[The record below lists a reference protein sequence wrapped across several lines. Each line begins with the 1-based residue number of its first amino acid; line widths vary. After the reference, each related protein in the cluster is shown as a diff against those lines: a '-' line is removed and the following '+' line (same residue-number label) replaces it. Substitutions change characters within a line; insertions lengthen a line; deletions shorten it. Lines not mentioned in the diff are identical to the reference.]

1 VAVLEIETARL
12 RLRKLTPDDLN
23 DLSAIRADSD
33 VMRYIGSGK
42 PESIEQVRTT
52 LNNILAH
59 WGQHGF
65 GRWAVVYK
73 EANRLIGWCG
83 LRYLESTGEV
93 EIGYGVAKSHWGKG
107 LTLEAATA
115 SIKCGFDELSLDRIV
130 ALALP
135 DNIISRRV
143 MDRLGMKYVKVAHYY
158 HAEVVYYAIS
168 RDEYRMDQQ
177 RAQ

>member
-1 VAVLEIETARL
+1 MAVLEIETARL
-12 RLRKLTPDDLN
+12 RLRKFTPDDLN
-23 DLSAIRADSD
+23 DLSAIRADPE

-52 LNNILAH
+52 LNKFLAH

-83 LRYLESTGEV
+83 LSYLENTGEV
-93 EIGYGVAKSHWGKG
+93 EIGYGIANSYWGKG
-107 LTLEAATA
+107 LTSEAATA
-115 SIKCGFDELSLDRIV
+115 SINYGFVELGLDRIV
-130 ALALP
+130 AVAWP
-135 DNIISRRV
+135 NNVTSRRI
-143 MDRLGMKYVKVAHYY
+143 MDRLGMKYIKMAYYY

-168 RDEYRMDQQ
+168 RDEYRMAQQ